1 VIDFRYHLVS
11 IVSIFLALAVGIV
24 LGAGPLQQQIGR
36 TLTSQVSTLRKE
48 KDELRAQLTTVQRQS
63 DAAEEFATA
72 VTPQLVASRLGGR
85 SVVLVTLPRAQ
96 SSTVEDLQATL
107 RASGATVSGVVQVES
122 AWADPTRRTARDGLI
137 ATVSPSVSADAQT
150 DATLEDRMAAL
161 LARALVVNQ
170 LGEAGRST
178 SGSQEALRSLKDAG
192 MVTYSGDEPAP
203 ATLAVV
209 VAGAPDPEADPQ
221 QQQSDLA
228 AWTAIGAR
236 LDAASSG
243 TVVSGPAESA
253 ASGGVVAA
261 VRGARDVRNEV
272 STVDNVTT
280 PMGRVAVVYALREQM
295 AGESGQYG
303 AGSGASSALPAT
315 AEAG

>member
-48 KDELRAQLTTVQRQS
+48 KDDLRAQLTAAQRQS

-85 SVVLVTLPRAQ
+85 SVVLVSLPGAQ

-107 RASGATVSGVVQVES
+107 QASGATVSGVVQVES
-122 AWADPTRRTARDGLI
+122 AWVDPARRTTRDGLT
-137 ATVSPSVSADAQT
+137 ATVGPSVSAGAQT
-150 DATLEDRMAAL
+150 DASLEDRMAAL

-178 SGSQEALRSLKDAG
+178 SGSQQALRGLKDAG
-192 MVTYSGDEPAP
+192 MVTYGGDEPAP

-221 QQQSDLA
+221 QRQSDLA

-243 TVVSGPAESA
+243 TVVSGPTESA
-253 ASGGVVAA
+253 TSGGVVAA
-261 VRGARDVRNEV
+261 VRGSRDVRGEV

-303 AGSGASSALPAT
+303 AGSGASGALPAN

>member
-36 TLTSQVSTLRKE
+36 TLTNQVSTLRKE
-48 KDELRAQLTTVQRQS
+48 KDDLRAQLTAVQAQS
-63 DAAEEFATA
+63 DAADDFATA
-72 VTPQLVASRLGGR
+72 VTPELVAAKLGGR
-85 SVVLVTLPRAQ
+85 SVAIVTLPGAQ
-96 SSTVEDLQATL
+96 STTVEELGNTL
-107 RASGATVSGVVQVES
+107 RASGATVSGVLQVET
-122 AWADPTRRTARDGLI
+122 AWVEPTRRAFRDELS
-137 ATVSPSVSADAQT
+137 ATVAPSVGADTPT

-178 SGSQEALRSLKDAG
+178 SNSQQALKALKDAG

-209 VAGAPDPEADPQ
+209 VAGSPDPDADPQ
-221 QQQSDLA
+221 QRQSDLA

-236 LDAASSG
+236 LDAAGSG
-243 TVVSGPAESA
+243 TVVSGPPESA
-253 ASGGVVAA
+253 TAGGVVAA
-261 VRGARDVRNEV
+261 VRGAGDVRDEV
-272 STVDNVTT
+272 STVDDVAS
-280 PMGRVAVVYALREQM
+280 PVGRIAVVYALREQM

-303 AGSGASSALPAT
+303 AGAGASAVLPT
-315 AEAG
+315 ASDAS